1 MSSAGSD
8 WVAKL
13 GPIYRQN
20 VASTRKQAEEGVM
33 RKLQDAAV
41 PMLTVL
47 APLHEIFLEG
57 AVCPSGCAEPELAEI
72 KPELEVFSYE
82 PMRRRFRG
90 EKGFSRFASG
100 RKSSYR
106 VHTRVGK
113 GV

>member
-33 RKLQDAAV
+33 RKLQDAAT

-72 KPELEVFSYE
+72 KPELEIFSYE
-82 PMRRRFRG
+82 LPNG
-90 EKGFSRFASG
+90 HWFSQGTASG
-100 RKSSYR
+100 FGLKLICKRAG
-106 VHTRVGK
+106 TATP
-113 GV
+113 